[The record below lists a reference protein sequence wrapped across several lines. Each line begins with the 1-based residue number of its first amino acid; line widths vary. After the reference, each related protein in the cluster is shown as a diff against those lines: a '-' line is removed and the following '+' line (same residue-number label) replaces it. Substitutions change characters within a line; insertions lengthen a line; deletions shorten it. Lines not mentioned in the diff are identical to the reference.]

1 MATVPSFRTWVA
13 GEIATAAFFNT
24 NVRDAG
30 NFFLSVPIGEF
41 RQTVSQNFTSS
52 VGTALNFDTEDVD
65 NDNGHSTVSNTS
77 RYTAQTQGRFQ
88 VSGGISY
95 ASHADSN
102 VRQVEIDLN
111 GASVSGSDQAVVG
124 FSADNCRIATRVKQI
139 FMNGSTDFVTIV
151 GFQASGVTLAT
162 VVSGA
167 AQQPN
172 MNVRWVGTT

>member
-1 MATVPSFRTWVA
+1 MAAIPSFRTWVA
-13 GEIATAAFFNT
+13 GEIATATFFNS

-30 NFFLSVPIGEF
+30 NLFLAVPIGEF
-41 RQTVSQNFTSS
+41 RQTVTQNITTS
-52 VGTALNFDTEDVD
+52 VGTAINFDTEDVD
-65 NDNGHSTVSNTS
+65 NDNGHSTVTNTS
-77 RYTAQTQGRFQ
+77 RYTAQTAGRFQ
-88 VSGGISY
+88 VSGGVSY

-124 FSADNCRIATRVKQI
+124 FSADNARIGTRVKQV

-151 GFQASGVTLAT
+151 AFQASGITLAT
-162 VVSGA
+162 VVTG

-172 MNVRWVGTT
+172 MNVRWVGTL